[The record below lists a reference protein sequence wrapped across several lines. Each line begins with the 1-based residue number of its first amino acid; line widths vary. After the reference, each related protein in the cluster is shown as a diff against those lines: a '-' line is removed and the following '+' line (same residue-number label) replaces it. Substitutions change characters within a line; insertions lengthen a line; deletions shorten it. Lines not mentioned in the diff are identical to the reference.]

1 MYHIL
6 IFYIIIFSILLSK
19 MNSKMV
25 KCGMMI
31 LTERENADVVVGW
44 ML

>member
-6 IFYIIIFSILLSK
+6 NFYIIIFLILLSK

-25 KCGMMI
+25 KFRMVVLI
-31 LTERENADVVVGW
+31 EREN
-44 ML
+44 